1 LGSKQA
7 ITGDANRKSANS
19 ETANLP
25 INLTFRLVYLSVAST
40 AMAASFLRLALR
52 GSLSADLTRLHP
64 NVTYFAF
71 IVTTLIENQ
80 TFSQGL
86 RAWATTR
93 PRPSTSSGRASG
105 ADAWI
110 IHVFCSFMN
119 NSGWAQRKI
128 KNLTADDADLTD
140 QS

>member
-25 INLTFRLVYLSVAST
+25 INLTCRLVYLSVASSAIAT
-40 AMAASFLRLALR
+40 SFLRLALR

-80 TFSQGL
+80 TFSQ
-86 RAWATTR
+86 
-93 PRPSTSSGRASG
+93 TSSGRASG
-105 ADAWI
+105 ADAWM